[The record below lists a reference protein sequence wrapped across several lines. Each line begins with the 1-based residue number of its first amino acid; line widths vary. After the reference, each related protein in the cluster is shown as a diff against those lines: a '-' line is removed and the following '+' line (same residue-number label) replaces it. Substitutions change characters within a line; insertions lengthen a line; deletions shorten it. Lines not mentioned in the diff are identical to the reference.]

1 MAASKPTSSLSSAI
15 YHLLITLSQHL
26 GTLTVVWVFSL
37 SGAKFSPGSPF
48 PNVYSALTFGVG
60 QETDTFRCLS
70 PQSVAL
76 PLKQPR
82 LRLDCGL
89 LRQEPAITR
98 LDGLFTPI
106 PRLPEHM
113 HVEPVLASTRF
124 YPCFT
129 IPRNRS
135 SGFGSNPSNSRHFHT
150 PPLALAGCGHF
161 AFATAAPIKD

>member
-15 YHLLITLSQHL
+15 YHLPLTLSQHL
-26 GTLTVVWVFSL
+26 GTLTVVWVFPL
-37 SGAKFSPGSPF
+37 SGAKFIPGSPF
-48 PNVYSALTFGVG
+48 PNVYSALTFGVE

-70 PQSVAL
+70 SQSVAL
-76 PLKQPR
+76 PLKLPR

-113 HVEPVLASTRF
+113 HVEPVLASARF

-135 SGFGSNPSNSRHFHT
+135 SGFGSNSSNFRPFQTS
-150 PPLALAGCGHF
+150 PLALACCGLF
-161 AFATAAPIKD
+161 AFA

>member
-15 YHLLITLSQHL
+15 YHLPLTLSQHL
-26 GTLTVVWVFSL
+26 RTLTVVWVFPL
-37 SGAKFSPGSPF
+37 SGAKFIPGSPF
-48 PNVYSALTFGVG
+48 PNVYSALAFGVE
-60 QETDTFRCLS
+60 QETDTFRCLN

-76 PLKQPR
+76 PLKLPR

-129 IPRNRS
+129 LLWDRS
-135 SGFGSNPSNSRHFHT
+135 TGFRSHLSDYRHFHT
-150 PPLALAGCGHF
+150 
-161 AFATAAPIKD
+161 